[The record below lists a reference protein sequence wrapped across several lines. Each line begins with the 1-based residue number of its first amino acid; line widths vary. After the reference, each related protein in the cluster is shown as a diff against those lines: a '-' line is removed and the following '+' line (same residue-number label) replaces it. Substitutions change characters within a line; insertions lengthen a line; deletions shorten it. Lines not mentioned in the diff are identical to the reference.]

1 MAKSAD
7 TGPLRARQR
16 LRKCGWRLPRPVS
29 VLVPL
34 LALSACVNFGPTQPR
49 DYEPEYASEVFG
61 SGFEYI
67 AERYIEPVDMRE
79 FTLGGLSGLK
89 AIDPDFEIAAT
100 GARLDVF
107 VGPTLA
113 TSMKLPLRDN
123 PDRWVDITVAV
134 IQAGRAHSDR
144 LGRAS
149 AEVLFEAVYDAAI
162 AGLDTFSRYDTARQ
176 APETRA
182 VREGFVGIGI
192 SVRMQTDYALVVLVH
207 ENTPSARGG
216 LKARDHITHVD
227 DDPVEGWSQEQL
239 VKALRGKSNTRV
251 HLTIDRPG
259 DPQAVEVDLTR
270 AWYVPQTVTVD
281 RRGRVAVVRISSF
294 NQDTSRALTRSIA
307 RLRRH
312 RAELDGI
319 VLDLRDNPGGLL
331 DQAVEVADAFLDDG
345 EIVKTEGRH
354 PHSMQRFS
362 ASGADLASGLPVVVL
377 VNGNSASASEVVAA
391 ALQDR
396 GRAVVIGTNS
406 YGKGTVQTVYRLPN
420 SGELTL
426 TWSRLHAPSGYR
438 LHDLGVLPTVCSH
451 TGSTLDTAEL
461 IATIRDSGA
470 PTRQTLREWRS
481 VDAADDGARA
491 ALRGVCPADTD
502 TRDADMEIAAAL
514 MGDPSA
520 YADAVE
526 VAEPVVAHR

>member
-1 MAKSAD
+1 
-7 TGPLRARQR
+7 
-16 LRKCGWRLPRPVS
+16 
-29 VLVPL
+29 
-34 LALSACVNFGPTQPR
+34 
-49 DYEPEYASEVFG
+49 
-61 SGFEYI
+61 
-67 AERYIEPVDMRE
+67 MRE
-79 FTLGGLSGLK
+79 FTLDGLRGLK
-89 AIDPDFEIAAT
+89 AIEPEFEIT
-100 GARLDVF
+100 SDGSRLDVI

-113 TSMKLPLRDN
+113 TSLKMPLRDN
-123 PDRWVDITVAV
+123 PDRWADVTVAV
-134 IQAGRAHSDR
+134 IEAGRAYSDR
-144 LGRAS
+144 LNKAS
-149 AEVLFEAVYDAAI
+149 AERLFEAVYDAAI
-162 AGLDTFSRYDTARQ
+162 AALDTFSRYDTASQ

-192 SVRMQTDYALVVLVH
+192 SVRMQSDFALVVLVH

-216 LKARDHITHVD
+216 LKAKDRITHVD
-227 DDPVEGWSQEQL
+227 GDPVEGWSQQQL
-239 VKALRGKSNTRV
+239 VQALRGQANTRV

-259 DPQAVEVDLTR
+259 DPQAIEVDLTR
-270 AWYVPQTVTVD
+270 AWYVPQTVRVD

-294 NQDTSRALTRSIA
+294 NQDTGRTLARSIA
-307 RLRRH
+307 KLRRH

-331 DQAVEVADAFLDDG
+331 DQAVEVADAFLADG
-345 EIVKTEGRH
+345 EIVATQGRH

-420 SGELTL
+420 DGELTL
-426 TWSRLHAPSGYR
+426 TWSRLYAPSGYR
-438 LHDLGVLPTVCSH
+438 LQDLGVLPTVCSH
-451 TGSTLDTAEL
+451 TGSSLGATDL
-461 IATIRDSGA
+461 IATIRDSKA
-470 PTRQTLREWRS
+470 PTRQKLREWRT
-481 VDAADDGARA
+481 VDGADDTALA
-491 ALRGVCPADTD
+491 ALRDVCPAGTDNGDT
-502 TRDADMEIAAAL
+502 DMEIAEAL

-526 VAEPVVAHR
+526 VADPIVAHR